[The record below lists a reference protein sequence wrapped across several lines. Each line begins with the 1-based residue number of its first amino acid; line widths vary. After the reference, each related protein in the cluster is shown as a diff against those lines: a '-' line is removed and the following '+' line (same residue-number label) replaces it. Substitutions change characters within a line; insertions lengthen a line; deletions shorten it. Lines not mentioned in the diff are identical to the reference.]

1 MDDLDR
7 RMAYPHKGDL
17 FEWQDHA
24 VIVTRVAKDGTWAD
38 VRVRH
43 PFGNGGKVYCQ
54 LHKDHQTGS
63 ARHDHF
69 ARHAGSDVM
78 W

>member
-38 VRVRH
+38 IRVHH
-43 PFGNGGKVYCQ
+43 PFGATWTKRQPLPIPADWEFIGVQFGGK
-54 LHKDHQTGS
+54 
-63 ARHDHF
+63 
-69 ARHAGSDVM
+69 
-78 W
+78 